1 MKISDD
7 RSVEVKL
14 STLYEILIMTDQ
26 PSDQPA
32 ADRQTGSEGS
42 FTFNNN
48 A

>member
-14 STLYEILIMTDQ
+14 STLYEILTDQ
-26 PSDQPA
+26 ASDHPV

-42 FTFNNN
+42 FTFNTN